1 MSLAAL
7 RPLAFG
13 EVLDQAFGL
22 FRRAFVPLLTISV
35 VCSGI
40 PALISIDVQAQG
52 GVIQAPILYLVAL
65 VFSVIGGA
73 VATGA
78 STFVVSEQYLGQ
90 NLEAGEA
97 LRRAWGRVGT
107 IIATSMVVGILVF
120 LGFLLLIVPGVIAVA
135 GLSLAVTAVAVE
147 GVDSEQGRARS
158 WELTKDH
165 RWRMLGLLIIYA
177 LIAGI
182 AVMAVGVVGGVLAY
196 VLGGGAAEGAAAAGS
211 KVALVGSALGSL
223 IMLAV
228 NPLMYCIL
236 VVAYYDLRVRK
247 EAFDLDL
254 LATTLEQAAVRR
266 QG

>member
-52 GVIQAPILYLVAL
+52 GVVQAPILYLVAL
-65 VFSVIGGA
+65 VFSIIGGA

-90 NLEAGEA
+90 SLEAGEA

-120 LGFLLLIVPGVIAVA
+120 LGFLLLIVPGVIAIA

-165 RWRMLGLLIIYA
+165 RWRMLGLLIIYG
-177 LIAGI
+177 LIAMI
-182 AVMAVGVVGGVLAY
+182 AVMAVGMVGGVLAY
-196 VLGGGAAEGAAAAGS
+196 ALGGGAGEGAAAAS
-211 KVALVGSALGSL
+211 RIALVGSALGSL

-236 VVAYYDLRVRK
+236 IVAYYDLRVRK

-266 QG
+266 PG